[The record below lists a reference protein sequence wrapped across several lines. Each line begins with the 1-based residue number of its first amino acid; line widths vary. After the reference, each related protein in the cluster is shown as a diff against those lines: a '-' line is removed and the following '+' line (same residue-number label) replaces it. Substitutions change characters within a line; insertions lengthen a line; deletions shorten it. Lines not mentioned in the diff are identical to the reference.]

1 VLAPALLKLRTYLQY
16 VVDVSHQV
24 RYFLLSHIK
33 SQKITSQQKKQLCT
47 LRHNNM
53 LMQSCTL
60 HPLLVLALTI
70 RHLALLR
77 SAGAFSPSR
86 LGCLRPSATIPW
98 MYHTTISTR
107 LKSGAADESNGE
119 RDSDGISQ
127 RDSSRSV
134 PNDIGLEI
142 IRGSDSEI
150 SDEMWGDLEG
160 AAPSRWMAMKGVS
173 AIRYSKWKMVED
185 VHFFALCFSSYSYK
199 TFNLFHHQT
208 TAARGQYLHIRS
220 CSFNCLLPGS
230 KCSIWTWM
238 AGAKF
243 GLLASLSCA
252 RRGRV
257 SSW

>member
-1 VLAPALLKLRTYLQY
+1 MASAPGTSKTTWLMCHISI
-16 VVDVSHQV
+16 VVCPTSNH
-24 RYFLLSHIK
+24 RKSHINK
-33 SQKITSQQKKQLCT
+33 KTSS

-53 LMQSCTL
+53 LMKSVTL

-86 LGCLRPSATIPW
+86 LGCLRSSATIPW

-119 RDSDGISQ
+119 QDSDGISQ

-134 PNDIGLEI
+134 PNDMGLEI
-142 IRGSDSEI
+142 IRGNDSEI

-185 VHFFALCFSSYSYK
+185 VHFFALCFRSYYYK

-208 TAARGQYLHIRS
+208 KAARGQYLHIRS

-230 KCSIWTWM
+230 ECSIWTWM
-238 AGAKF
+238 AGTKF
-243 GLLASLSCA
+243 GLG
-252 RRGRV
+252 RRRNV
-257 SSW
+257 HKSVRLFAIEC